1 MYTVTLSTL
10 FVVILSILDYL
21 SIKRFFLS
29 NDDSYKIKDNSYFLE
44 DLTGEENMGRGGI
57 GEKALSNSLTCMVGA
72 WVSDLNWTYMSYAF
86 FCMLAI
92 SHHFLML
99 KKKV

>member
-44 DLTGEENMGRGGI
+44 DLTGEENMGRV
-57 GEKALSNSLTCMVGA
+57 ALGRRHSP
-72 WVSDLNWTYMSYAF
+72 
-86 FCMLAI
+86 I
-92 SHHFLML
+92 P
-99 KKKV
+99 